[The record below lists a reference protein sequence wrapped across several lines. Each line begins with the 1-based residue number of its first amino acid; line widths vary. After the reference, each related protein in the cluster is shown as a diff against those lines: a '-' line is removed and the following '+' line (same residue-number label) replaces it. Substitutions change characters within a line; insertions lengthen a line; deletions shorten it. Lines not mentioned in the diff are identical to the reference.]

1 MLRSSSA
8 GRWLYPL
15 LLLCAALLAG
25 APAPAQVTGGG
36 PNRLVSVIDVS
47 EHEDQVDLT
56 MVFNCSMRFVNNL
69 PASEGKEVRIQLAPL
84 PDCGLS
90 PLALVA
96 TETPP
101 VLGGAGIVRSTRV
114 EGIAPGQ
121 LTLTVTFLKSE
132 QFVIAQGADPHG
144 LRLRLINHKRQKAQ
158 VLVGGQPAELA
169 EYAINLDSEPKAFP
183 QSDIDLAHQRLKA
196 PIYVSEAT
204 VNDEKW
210 YRLRVGPIAD
220 RKEADRLLQLAL
232 HDYPR
237 AWLAIGDDAVTTGG
251 GATSAQP
258 EALPPVEKMGSDPP
272 LPPEELKGLMAQ
284 ARVAMDKHDYK
295 TAITVLTRL
304 QRQPEFPDRSSA
316 QELLGLARERSGEL
330 AHAKAEYEEYLRRYP
345 KGEAA
350 ERVALRLRT
359 LRNAEARARTGR
371 EAPGEAHGW
380 EVSGDWSQL
389 FRYDGQRITNGPP
402 PPNTSSTVP
411 LGPLTQAENAV
422 FNDVDLLVR
431 NRGNTL
437 DYIGRMSAGYDKSFQ
452 SSAAALGNPTRVSI
466 ASFEVLD
473 RPLGLLAR
481 LGRQV
486 SVEDGILGTFDGLF
500 MSWQFKPSWS
510 LNAAAG
516 YPVEQLILAP
526 QTHERFETVALAYA
540 PPGAHWDGNIFATTE
555 QFDGYKDRQAVG
567 FETRFL
573 ARNASLVTV
582 VDYDVFYHSLN
593 TASAIGTVTLPAR
606 WNVSFD
612 AERRNSPVLTTRN
625 ALIGQPY
632 TDLSGPPGTGLAAS
646 LTLTPDQIY
655 QLARDRTPVTDNYSV
670 TVNKPIGQRFQFT
683 AIVTGTET
691 GPTPASA
698 GVAALSGTGLLLTYQ
713 TQLFANDLWRKGDF
727 NVITLTHGNTEI
739 GKIDSAAATSRF
751 PIGGSWRL
759 GPRFSVD
766 RLTDASTGI
775 TETTYIP
782 SALLDWERG
791 RWLFQLDTGAELGSR
806 EAFLQ
811 LPNGTFVQTQN
822 TTRYY
827 ISISYR
833 VTFQ

>member
-1 MLRSSSA
+1 VR
-8 GRWLYPL
+8 G
-15 LLLCAALLAG
+15 G
-25 APAPAQVTGGG
+25 A
-36 PNRLVSVIDVS
+36 PNRLVSVIDIS
-47 EHEDQVDLT
+47 EHEDQVDVT
-56 MVFNCSMRFVNNL
+56 MVFNCSMRFVSSL
-69 PASEGKEVRIQLAPL
+69 PASEGKEVRIQLGPL

-101 VLGGAGIVRSTRV
+101 VLGGAGIVRSTRM

-121 LTLTVTFLKSE
+121 VTLTVTFVKSE

-169 EYAINLDSEPKAFP
+169 QYAINLDSEPKAYP
-183 QSDIDLAHQRLKA
+183 QADIDLAHQRLKA
-196 PIYVSEAT
+196 PIYVSEVT
-204 VNDEKW
+204 VNEEKW
-210 YRLRVGPIAD
+210 YRLRAGPIAD
-220 RKEADRLLQLAL
+220 RKEADRLLELAL

-237 AWLAIGDDAVTTGG
+237 AWLAIGDDSVTTSGG
-251 GATSAQP
+251 VTGAQP
-258 EALPPVEKMGSDPP
+258 EALPPVEKIGSDPP
-272 LPPEELKGLMAQ
+272 LQAEELKRLMAQ
-284 ARVAMDKHDYK
+284 ARTAMDKHDYK
-295 TAITVLTRL
+295 SAITVLTKL

-345 KGEAA
+345 NGEAA

-371 EAPGEAHGW
+371 EAPGEVHGW
-380 EVSGDWSQL
+380 ELSGDWSQL

-411 LGPLTQAENAV
+411 LSPLTQAENAV
-422 FNDVDLLVR
+422 FNDVDLLAR
-431 NRGNTL
+431 DRGNTF
-437 DYIGRMSAGYDKSFQ
+437 DFIGRLSAGYDKSFQ

-466 ASFEVLD
+466 ASLEVLE

-481 LGRQV
+481 VGRQV
-486 SVEDGILGTFDGLF
+486 SVEDGILGTFDGVF
-500 MSWQFKPSWS
+500 MSWQFRPSWS

-526 QTHERFETVALAYA
+526 QTQERFETVALAYA
-540 PPGAHWDGNIFATTE
+540 PPAAHWDGNIFASTQ
-555 QFDGYKDRQAVG
+555 QFQGYKDRQAVG
-567 FETRFL
+567 FQTRFL
-573 ARNASLVTV
+573 ARYASLVTV
-582 VDYDVFYHSLN
+582 VDYDTFYHSLN
-593 TASAIGTVTLPAR
+593 TASVIGTVTLPAR

-625 ALIGQPY
+625 ALVGQPY
-632 TDLSGPPGTGLAAS
+632 TDLNQLAFN
-646 LTLTPDQIY
+646 LTLTPDQLY
-655 QLARDRTPVTDNYSV
+655 QLARDRTPVTDNYSI

-683 AIVTGTET
+683 AIVTGTQT

-791 RWLFQLDTGAELGSR
+791 RWLFQVDTGAELGSR

>member
-1 MLRSSSA
+1 MMPRSSSA
-8 GRWLYPL
+8 ARSLYALPL
-15 LLLCAALLAG
+15 LCLALLAG
-25 APAPAQVTGGG
+25 APALAQVGGAG

-56 MVFNCSMRFVNNL
+56 MVFNCSMRFVSNL
-69 PASEGKEVRIQLAPL
+69 PANEGKEVRIQLGPL

-101 VLGGAGIVRSTRV
+101 ILGGAGIVRSTRM

-121 LTLTVTFLKSE
+121 VTLTISFVKSE
-132 QFVIAQGADPHG
+132 EFVIAQGADPHG
-144 LRLRLINHKRQKAQ
+144 LRLRLINHKRPKAQ
-158 VLVGGQPAELA
+158 VLVGGQPTELA
-169 EYAINLDSEPKAFP
+169 QYAINLDSEPKTYP
-183 QSDIDLAHQRLKA
+183 QADIDLAHERLKA
-196 PIYVSEAT
+196 PVYVSEVT

-210 YRLRVGPIAD
+210 YRLRAGPIAD
-220 RKEADRLLQLAL
+220 RKEADRLLELAL
-232 HDYPR
+232 RDYPR
-237 AWLAIGDDAVTTGG
+237 AWLAIGDDSVTTVS
-251 GATSAQP
+251 GATTAQP
-258 EALPPVEKMGSDPP
+258 EALPPVEKIGSDPP
-272 LPPEELKGLMAQ
+272 LPPEELKRLTAQ

-295 TAITVLTRL
+295 AAITVLTKL

-345 KGEAA
+345 NGEAA

-371 EAPGEAHGW
+371 GVPGEVKGW

-422 FNDVDLLVR
+422 FNDLDLLAR
-431 NRGNTL
+431 NRGNTF
-437 DYIGRMSAGYDKSFQ
+437 DVIGRLSAGYDKSFQ

-466 ASFEVLD
+466 ASFEVLE

-500 MSWQFKPSWS
+500 LSWNFKPSWS

-526 QTHERFETVALAYA
+526 QTQERFETVALAYA

-555 QFDGYKDRQAVG
+555 RFQGYKDRQAVG

-582 VDYDVFYHSLN
+582 VDYDTFYHSLN

-606 WNVSFD
+606 WNLSFD

-625 ALIGQPY
+625 ALVGQPY
-632 TDLSGPPGTGLAAS
+632 TDLNQLAFN
-646 LTLTPDQIY
+646 LTLTPDEIY
-655 QLARDRTPVTDNYSV
+655 QIARDRTPVTDNYSI

-683 AIVTGTET
+683 AIVTGTQT
-691 GPTPASA
+691 GATPASA
-698 GVAALSGTGLLLTYQ
+698 GVAALSSTGLLLNYQ
-713 TQLFANDLWRKGDF
+713 MQLFGNDLWHKGDF

-739 GKIDSAAATSRF
+739 GKIDSAALTSRF

-766 RLTDASTGI
+766 RLNDVATGS

-827 ISISYR
+827 ISLSYR
-833 VTFQ
+833 VMFQ

>member
-1 MLRSSSA
+1 MPRSSSA
-8 GRWLYPL
+8 ARRLYAL

-25 APAPAQVTGGG
+25 SPAPAQVRGAG

-56 MVFNCSMRFVNNL
+56 MVFNCSMRFVSNL
-69 PASEGKEVRIQLAPL
+69 PASEGKEVRIQLGPL

-101 VLGGAGIVRSTRV
+101 ILGGAGIVRSTRM

-121 LTLTVTFLKSE
+121 VTLTISFIKSE

-169 EYAINLDSEPKAFP
+169 QYAINLDSEPKSYP
-183 QSDIDLAHQRLKA
+183 QADIDLAHERLKA
-196 PIYVSEAT
+196 PIYVSEVT

-210 YRLRVGPIAD
+210 YRLRAGPIAD
-220 RKEADRLLQLAL
+220 RKEADRLLELAL

-237 AWLAIGDDAVTTGG
+237 AWLAIGDDSVTTVS

-258 EALPPVEKMGSDPP
+258 EALPPVEKIGSDPP
-272 LPPEELKGLMAQ
+272 LPPEELKRLMAQ
-284 ARVAMDKHDYK
+284 ARVAMDKHDYNA
-295 TAITVLTRL
+295 AITVLTKL

-371 EAPGEAHGW
+371 AVPGEVKGW
-380 EVSGDWSQL
+380 ELSGDWSQL

-411 LGPLTQAENAV
+411 LGALTQAENAV
-422 FNDVDLLVR
+422 FNDLDLLAR
-431 NRGNTL
+431 NRGNTF
-437 DYIGRMSAGYDKSFQ
+437 DVIGRLSAGYDKSFQ

-466 ASFEVLD
+466 ASLEVLE

-500 MSWQFKPSWS
+500 LSWNFRPSWS

-526 QTHERFETVALAYA
+526 QTQERFETVALAYA

-555 QFDGYKDRQAVG
+555 KFQGYKDRQAVG

-573 ARNASLVTV
+573 AQNASLVTV
-582 VDYDVFYHSLN
+582 IDYDTFYHSLN

-606 WNVSFD
+606 WNLSFD

-625 ALIGQPY
+625 ALVGQPY
-632 TDLSGPPGTGLAAS
+632 TDLNQLAFN

-655 QLARDRTPVTDNYSV
+655 QFARDRTPVTDNYSI

-683 AIVTGTET
+683 AIVTGTQT
-691 GPTPASA
+691 GATPASA
-698 GVAALSGTGLLLTYQ
+698 GVAALSSTGLLLTYQ
-713 TQLFANDLWRKGDF
+713 MQLFGNDLWHKGDF

-739 GKIDSAAATSRF
+739 GRIDSAALTSRF

-766 RLTDASTGI
+766 RLNDVATGS

-827 ISISYR
+827 ISLSYR
-833 VTFQ
+833 VMFQ

>member
-1 MLRSSSA
+1 MPRSSSA

-15 LLLCAALLAG
+15 LLLCAAFLAG
-25 APAPAQVTGGG
+25 APAPAQVIGAG
-36 PNRLVSVIDVS
+36 PNRLVSVIDIS

-101 VLGGAGIVRSTRV
+101 VLGGAGIVRSARM

-121 LTLTVTFLKSE
+121 VTLTFTFLKSE

-169 EYAINLDSEPKAFP
+169 AYAINLDSEPKAYP
-183 QSDIDLAHQRLKA
+183 QADIDLAHQRLKA
-196 PIYVSEAT
+196 PIYVSQTT
-204 VNDEKW
+204 VNDETW
-210 YRLRVGPIAD
+210 YRLRAGPIAD

-237 AWLAIGDDAVTTGG
+237 AWLAIGDDSVTTGG

-258 EALPPVEKMGSDPP
+258 EALPPVEKIGSDPP
-272 LPPEELKGLMAQ
+272 LQPEELKRLMAQ
-284 ARVAMDKHDYK
+284 ARLAMDKHDYK
-295 TAITVLTRL
+295 AAVTVLTKL
-304 QRQPEFPDRSSA
+304 QRQPEFPDRASA

-345 KGEAA
+345 HGEAA

-371 EAPGEAHGW
+371 EAPGEVHGW

-422 FNDVDLLVR
+422 FNDVDLLAR
-431 NRGNTL
+431 DRGDTF
-437 DYIGRMSAGYDKSFQ
+437 DFIGRMSAGYDKSFQ

-486 SVEDGILGTFDGLF
+486 SVEDGILGTFDGLSL
-500 MSWQFKPSWS
+500 SWQFKPSWS

-526 QTHERFETVALAYA
+526 QTQERFETLALAYA
-540 PPGAHWDGNIFATTE
+540 PPGAHWDGNIFASTQ
-555 QFDGYKDRQAVG
+555 QFEGYKDRQAVG

-573 ARNASLVTV
+573 AHNASLVTV
-582 VDYDVFYHSLN
+582 VDYDTFYHSLN

-625 ALIGQPY
+625 ALVGQPY
-632 TDLSGPPGTGLAAS
+632 ADLNQLAYN

-655 QLARDRTPVTDNYSV
+655 QLARDRTPVTDNYSI
-670 TVNKPIGQRFQFT
+670 TLNKPIGQRFQFT

-698 GVAALSGTGLLLTYQ
+698 GVAALSGTGLLLNYQ
-713 TQLFANDLWRKGDF
+713 MQLFANDLWRKGDF
-727 NVITLTHGNTEI
+727 NVITLTTGDTEI
-739 GKIDSAAATSRF
+739 GRVDSVAATSRF
-751 PIGGSWRL
+751 PIGGAWRL

-766 RLTDASTGI
+766 RLTDASTGS

-806 EAFLQ
+806 QAFLQ

>member
-1 MLRSSSA
+1 
-8 GRWLYPL
+8 
-15 LLLCAALLAG
+15 
-25 APAPAQVTGGG
+25 V
-36 PNRLVSVIDVS
+36 
-47 EHEDQVDLT
+47 
-56 MVFNCSMRFVNNL
+56 
-69 PASEGKEVRIQLAPL
+69 
-84 PDCGLS
+84 
-90 PLALVA
+90 
-96 TETPP
+96 
-101 VLGGAGIVRSTRV
+101 
-114 EGIAPGQ
+114 
-121 LTLTVTFLKSE
+121 KSE

-169 EYAINLDSEPKAFP
+169 QYAINLDSEPKVYP
-183 QSDIDLAHQRLKA
+183 QADIDLAHQRLKA
-196 PIYVSEAT
+196 PIYVSETT
-204 VNDEKW
+204 VNDQKW
-210 YRLRVGPIAD
+210 YRLRAGPIAD
-220 RKEADRLLQLAL
+220 RKEADRLLELAL

-237 AWLAIGDDAVTTGG
+237 AWLAIGDDSVTTGG

-258 EALPPVEKMGSDPP
+258 EGLPPVEKIGSDPP
-272 LPPEELKGLMAQ
+272 LQPEELKRLMAQ
-284 ARVAMDKHDYK
+284 ARLAVDKHDYK
-295 TAITVLTRL
+295 TAVTVLTKL
-304 QRQPEFPDRSSA
+304 QRQPEFPDRASA

-345 KGEAA
+345 NGEAA
-350 ERVALRLRT
+350 ERVELRLRT

-380 EVSGDWSQL
+380 ELSGDWSQL

-411 LGPLTQAENAV
+411 LGALTQAENAV
-422 FNDVDLLVR
+422 FNDVDLLAR
-431 NRGNTL
+431 NRGNTF
-437 DYIGRMSAGYDKSFQ
+437 DFIGRMSAGYDKSFQ
-452 SSAAALGNPTRVSI
+452 SSATALGNPTRVSI

-486 SVEDGILGTFDGLF
+486 SVEDGILGTFDGLSL
-500 MSWQFKPSWS
+500 SWQFRPSWS

-516 YPVEQLILAP
+516 YPVEQLIIAP
-526 QTHERFETVALAYA
+526 QTQERFETVALAYA
-540 PPGAHWDGNIFATTE
+540 PPGAHWDGNIFASTQ
-555 QFDGYKDRQAVG
+555 QFQGYKDRQAVG

-573 ARNASLVTV
+573 AQNASLVTV
-582 VDYDVFYHSLN
+582 VDYDTFYHSLN

-606 WNVSFD
+606 WNLSFD

-625 ALIGQPY
+625 ALVGQPY
-632 TDLSGPPGTGLAAS
+632 TDLHQLAFN

-655 QLARDRTPVTDNYSV
+655 QLARDRTPVTDNYSI
-670 TVNKPIGQRFQFT
+670 TLNKPIGQRFQFT

-698 GVAALSGTGLLLTYQ
+698 GVAALSGTGLLLNYQ
-713 TQLFANDLWRKGDF
+713 MQLFANDLWHKGDF
-727 NVITLTHGNTEI
+727 NVITLTAGNTEI
-739 GKIDSAAATSRF
+739 GRVDSAALTSRF

-759 GPRFSVD
+759 GPRFSVN
-766 RLTDASTGI
+766 RLTDASTGS

-811 LPNGTFVQTQN
+811 LPNGSFVQTQN

>member
-1 MLRSSSA
+1 MPRSSSPA
-8 GRWLYPL
+8 RWLCRL
-15 LLLCAALLAG
+15 LLLGAGLLAG
-25 APAPAQVTGGG
+25 APAPAQVSARG

-56 MVFNCSMRFVNNL
+56 MVFNCSMRFVSSL
-69 PASEGKEVRIQLAPL
+69 PASEGKEVRIQLGPL

-101 VLGGAGIVRSTRV
+101 VLGGAGIVRSTRM

-121 LTLTVTFLKSE
+121 VTLTITFVKSE

-144 LRLRLINHKRQKAQ
+144 LRVRLINHKRQKAQ
-158 VLVGGQPAELA
+158 VFVGAQPAELTQ
-169 EYAINLDSEPKAFP
+169 YAINLDSEPKAYP
-183 QSDIDLAHQRLKA
+183 QADIDLAHQRLKT
-196 PIYVSEAT
+196 PIYVSELT

-210 YRLRVGPIAD
+210 YRLRAGPIAD
-220 RKEADRLLQLAL
+220 RKEADRLLEQAL
-232 HDYPR
+232 RDYPR
-237 AWLAIGDDAVTTGG
+237 AWLAIGDDSVTTSG

-258 EALPPVEKMGSDPP
+258 EKLPAVEKIGSDPP
-272 LPPEELKGLMAQ
+272 LQPEELKRLMAE
-284 ARVAMDKHDYK
+284 ARVALDKHDYK
-295 TAITVLTRL
+295 TAITVLTKL
-304 QRQPEFPDRSSA
+304 QRQPEFPERASA
-316 QELLGLARERSGEL
+316 QELLGLARERAGEL

-345 KGEAA
+345 NGEAA
-350 ERVALRLRT
+350 ERVTLRLRT

-371 EAPGEAHGW
+371 EAPGEVHGW
-380 EVSGDWSQL
+380 ETSGDWSQL
-389 FRYDGQRITNGPP
+389 FRYDGQRITNGAL
-402 PPNTSSTVP
+402 PPNSTSTVP

-422 FNDVDLLVR
+422 FNDFDLLAR
-431 NRGNTL
+431 NRGNTF
-437 DYIGRMSAGYDKSFQ
+437 DFIGRLSAGYDKSFQ
-452 SSAAALGNPTRVSI
+452 SSASALGNPTRVSI
-466 ASFEVLD
+466 ASMELLD

-486 SVEDGILGTFDGLF
+486 SVEDGILGTFDGVFL
-500 MSWQFKPSWS
+500 SWNFRPSWS

-526 QTHERFETVALAYA
+526 QTQERFETVALAYA

-555 QFDGYKDRQAVG
+555 KFQGYKDRQAVG

-573 ARNASLVTV
+573 AQRASLVTV
-582 VDYDVFYHSLN
+582 VDYDTFYHSLN
-593 TASAIGTVTLPAR
+593 TASLIGTVVLPDR

-632 TDLSGPPGTGLAAS
+632 TELSQLAFQ

-655 QLARDRTPVTDNYSV
+655 QLARDRTPVTDNYSI
-670 TVNKPIGQRFQFT
+670 TLNKPIGQRFQFT
-683 AIVTGTET
+683 AIVTGTQT
-691 GPTPASA
+691 GATPASA
-698 GVAALSGTGLLLTYQ
+698 GVAALSSTGLLLNYQ
-713 TQLFANDLWRKGDF
+713 MQLFANDLWRKGDF
-727 NVITLTHGNTEI
+727 NVVTLTHGNTEI
-739 GKIDSAAATSRF
+739 GRIDSASATSRF

-766 RLTDASTGI
+766 RLTDASTGS